1 MIEHLENS
9 LLGDYFPTSQY
20 QHDFENEKFLRLKQE
35 IENAEVAI
43 KDILPAQSYKV
54 KHRMGQKPLRIA
66 ASPWIGIHS
75 LRDKFYQS
83 ATRGIYLS
91 LLWKVDGSGISVSLQ
106 MGTDKSEKLGEIRP
120 KALGLRRA
128 CGLDSFDDEIQ
139 LSSEKRGD
147 RPWKYEQAN
156 IEGKNYDLNSISE
169 IVEDLP
175 LFLRSYESLIDQ
187 RQNGDINIG
196 QWDFIFEAK
205 PPTGNAES
213 VTRKATEETIITHL
227 HIKMQQRL
235 FDSLGENYAIENISC
250 EQTTTSGRPAD
261 IVVQVSNDL
270 FEIYEIKTS
279 KSPRD
284 CVRQALGQLLEY
296 SYWPGSPK
304 CNAIWIV
311 GPSPIDD
318 KTKEYLDTLKE
329 DFKLPIGYVH
339 QPV

>member
-1 MIEHLENS
+1 
-9 LLGDYFPTSQY
+9 
-20 QHDFENEKFLRLKQE
+20 
-35 IENAEVAI
+35 
-43 KDILPAQSYKV
+43 
-54 KHRMGQKPLRIA
+54 
-66 ASPWIGIHS
+66 
-75 LRDKFYQS
+75 
-83 ATRGIYLS
+83 
-91 LLWKVDGSGISVSLQ
+91 

-120 KALGLRRA
+120 KALGLRKA
-128 CGLDSFDDEIQ
+128 CGLDSFDNEIQ

-156 IEGKNYDLNSISE
+156 IEGKNYDLNSISQ

-175 LFLRSYESLIDQ
+175 LFLGNYQSLIDQ
-187 RQNGDINIG
+187 RQNGDVNIG
-196 QWDFIFEAK
+196 QRDFTFEAK

-213 VTRKATEETIITHL
+213 VKRKATEETIITHL

-235 FDSLGENYAIENISC
+235 FDLLGEKYGIENISC

-279 KSPRD
+279 KSPKD

-304 CNAIWIV
+304 CNAIWVV
-311 GPSPIDD
+311 GPSKIDE
-318 KTKEYLDTLKE
+318 TTAEYIQSLRTQ
-329 DFKLPIGYVH
+329 FNFPIGYVH
-339 QPV
+339 QALENNS

>member
-1 MIEHLENS
+1 M
-9 LLGDYFPTSQY
+9 LGDYFPTSQY
-20 QHDFENEKFLRLKQE
+20 QHDFEDEKFLRLKQE

-43 KDILPAQSYKV
+43 KELLPSQSYKV

-66 ASPWIGIHS
+66 GSPWIGIHS

-83 ATRGIYLS
+83 ATRGIYLT

-106 MGTDKSEKLGEIRP
+106 MGTDKSEKLGEIRS
-120 KALGLRRA
+120 KALGLRKA

-156 IEGKNYDLNSISE
+156 IEGKDYDLNSISE
-169 IVEDLP
+169 IPEDLT
-175 LFLRSYESLIDQ
+175 LFLKSYESLIDQ
-187 RQNGDINIG
+187 RQNGIVNIG
-196 QWDFIFEAK
+196 QWDFTFEAK
-205 PPTGNAES
+205 PPIGNTDS
-213 VTRKATEETIITHL
+213 VKRKATEETVITHL
-227 HIKMQQRL
+227 HIKMQKRL
-235 FDSLGENYAIENISC
+235 YDSLVENYGDENISC

-261 IVVQVSNDL
+261 IVVQVSPDS
-270 FEIYEIKTS
+270 FEIYEIKTA

-304 CNAIWIV
+304 SNAIWVV
-311 GPSPIDD
+311 GPSPIDEN
-318 KTKEYLDTLKE
+318 TNEYLNFLHAE
-329 DFKLPIGYVH
+329 FKLPIGYVY
-339 QPV
+339 QPVED